1 MSKHLHN
8 EIEKLKKRILNLS
21 TMVESAVQMATTALR
36 ERDAGL
42 AKSVI
47 SADSEIDLCEVDI
60 EEECQKILAL
70 YQPVAHDLRH
80 IIAVLKINAELERIG
95 DATVNIS
102 ERVLLLVNKEWMDI
116 HIDFP
121 DMAQKAQDMLHKS
134 LDALVNLD
142 ASLAYEVILADD
154 EVDAINEHMYGQ
166 VEKAIQQE
174 PDRVDSYIN
183 LLGISH
189 NIERI
194 ADHASNI
201 AEDVIYLLEGRIV
214 RHRAEEFRRG
224 TARE

>member
-36 ERDAGL
+36 ERDSEL

-121 DMAQKAQDMLHKS
+121 DMAQKAQDMLH
-134 LDALVNLD
+134 
-142 ASLAYEVILADD
+142 
-154 EVDAINEHMYGQ
+154 
-166 VEKAIQQE
+166 
-174 PDRVDSYIN
+174 
-183 LLGISH
+183 
-189 NIERI
+189 
-194 ADHASNI
+194 
-201 AEDVIYLLEGRIV
+201 
-214 RHRAEEFRRG
+214 
-224 TARE
+224 